1 MSNNEL
7 KDQELE
13 KAVGGYE
20 GTIPAGGITF
30 EKYNSLT
37 FKLNRYYSAEQN
49 TNDVVWVW
57 GEGMKAKYSVENFII
72 NKNNNTWK
80 SSNTGICGYIDD
92 YQSFYKKYPYMLN
105 IRP

>member
-20 GTIPAGGITF
+20 GAIPAGGITF
-30 EKYNSLT
+30 EKYNSNT
-37 FKLNRYYSAEQN
+37 FKLNRYYSTEQN
-49 TNDVVWVW
+49 TNNVVWVY
-57 GEGMKAKYSVENFII
+57 GAGMMAQCSIENFVI

-80 SSNTGICGYIDD
+80 STGTGEYFYISNYPD
-92 YQSFYKKYPYMLN
+92 FYKKYPYMLN